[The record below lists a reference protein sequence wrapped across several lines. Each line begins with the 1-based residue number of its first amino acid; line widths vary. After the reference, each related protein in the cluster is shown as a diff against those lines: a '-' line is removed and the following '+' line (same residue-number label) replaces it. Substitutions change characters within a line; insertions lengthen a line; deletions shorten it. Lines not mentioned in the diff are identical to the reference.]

1 MYFIVLKRQDD
12 IGDFKLAT
20 AAETRDVF
28 KEVFGGAGEIIA
40 AKAPGRVNLIGEHT
54 DYNDGFVLPMAI
66 SHGVTIVGRLRND
79 RMVRLRSLDYGESA
93 EFDLDER
100 YDARG
105 PRWSQYVEGV
115 ARTFDEEYNGEIRG
129 FEAALTGD
137 VPQGSGLSSSA
148 ALEVAAGLLIDEL
161 NSLGTGRVEIALFGQ
176 KAEHN
181 YLGVKCGIMDQFASC
196 LCRKDHALFLDCR
209 SLEHK
214 HAPLKLR
221 EEVVLIL
228 DSGKSRGLADSKYNE
243 RRAACEE
250 GVRILSGAIPG
261 IRALR
266 DVSEAQFDCY
276 SGMLPDEVKRR
287 CRHVVTENQ
296 RALDSMEAL
305 LKEDMERFGALMFAS
320 HESLRFDYEVS
331 CEELDVL
338 NEIAKDSREI
348 IGERMTGAGFGG
360 CAVAL
365 ARREGLEDL
374 KAVLSERY
382 FKKTGRRLK
391 IYETSPASGAAIV
404 D

>member
-1 MYFIVLKRQDD
+1 M
-12 IGDFKLAT
+12 AT
-20 AAETRDVF
+20 VAETRGVF
-28 KEVFGGAGEIIA
+28 EEVFGGGGETIA

-66 SHGVTIVGRLRND
+66 SHGVTIVGRLRED
-79 RMVRLRSLDYGESA
+79 RKVRLRSLDYGESA

-115 ARTFDEEYNGEIRG
+115 ARTFDEEYDGALRG
-129 FEAALTGD
+129 FEAAATGD

-161 NSLGTGRVEIALFGQ
+161 NALGTGRVEIALFGQ

-196 LCRKDHALFLDCR
+196 LCREDHALFLDCR

-221 EEVVLIL
+221 DEVALIL
-228 DSGKSRGLADSKYNE
+228 DTGKSRGLADSKYNE

-250 GVRILSGAIPG
+250 GVRILSGALPG

-266 DVSEAQFDCY
+266 DVSEAQFEEF
-276 SGMLPDEVKRR
+276 SGLLPDVVKRR

-296 RALDSMEAL
+296 RTLDSMQAL
-305 LKEDMERFGALMFAS
+305 LKGDMERFGALMFAS

-331 CEELDVL
+331 CDELDVL
-338 NEIAKDSREI
+338 NELAKESLAV

-365 ARREGLEDL
+365 ARRDGLDDL
-374 KAVLSERY
+374 KAYLSEEY

-391 IYETSPASGAAIV
+391 IYETSPARGAAIV
-404 D
+404 N